1 MYGHHAPAL
10 AMLHSSGGGPG
21 LYVPGDEADN
31 AAAASSSSSSNAAAS
46 TAEGAMIGNAAQG
59 LVDAGGVGGGVR
71 GGMGGIGIGEAAEGM
86 AGTWAGRLA
95 VTRST
100 QRLSGE

>member
-31 AAAASSSSSSNAAAS
+31 AAASSSSSSSSSNAAAS

-59 LVDAGGVGGGVR
+59 LGYLCGYVVGQAPNTNTSLRIEYDSPWLGLDGCDSYLC
-71 GGMGGIGIGEAAEGM
+71 G
-86 AGTWAGRLA
+86 
-95 VTRST
+95 
-100 QRLSGE
+100 